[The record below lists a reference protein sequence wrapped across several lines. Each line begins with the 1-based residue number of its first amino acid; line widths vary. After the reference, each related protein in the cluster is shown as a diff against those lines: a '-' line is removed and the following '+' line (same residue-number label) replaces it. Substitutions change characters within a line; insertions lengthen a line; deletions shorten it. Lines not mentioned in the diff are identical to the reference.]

1 MIRASSCTGVSTLS
15 AMMVT
20 ALMGCASA
28 PTDPVHDRLD
38 AETATT
44 VTVMQA
50 PVELTSD
57 TPVADPFAYVAPFE
71 TDRMGERALYLWIS
85 VPQVSGPV
93 SVPTVICD
101 GRPLSLQAISTD
113 LAQFNL
119 SHPPYTLP
127 APWSGEWYFKLPQ
140 ESLQCLGTAQG
151 ISLEA
156 QATQGTTPTEHFSAS
171 GKALAE
177 LQAFARR

>member
-1 MIRASSCTGVSTLS
+1 MIRASSCAGVTILS

-20 ALMGCASA
+20 ALTGCASA
-28 PTDPVHDRLD
+28 PSDPVRDRLD

-44 VTVMQA
+44 VTLMHA

-57 TPVADPFAYVAPFE
+57 SPAADPFAYVAPFE
-71 TDRMGERALYLWIS
+71 TDRAGERALYLWIS
-85 VPQVSGPV
+85 VPQVSGPMSEPKV
-93 SVPTVICD
+93 TCD
-101 GRPLSLQAISTD
+101 GHPLSLQAISAD

-127 APWSGEWYFKLPQ
+127 APWSGQWYFKLPQ

-151 ISLEA
+151 ISLET
-156 QATQGTTPTEHFSAS
+156 QAKQGTTGAEHFSAS

>member
-28 PTDPVHDRLD
+28 PTVPVHDRLD

-50 PVELTSD
+50 PVEL
-57 TPVADPFAYVAPFE
+57 
-71 TDRMGERALYLWIS
+71 IS

-93 SVPTVICD
+93 SEPTVTCD